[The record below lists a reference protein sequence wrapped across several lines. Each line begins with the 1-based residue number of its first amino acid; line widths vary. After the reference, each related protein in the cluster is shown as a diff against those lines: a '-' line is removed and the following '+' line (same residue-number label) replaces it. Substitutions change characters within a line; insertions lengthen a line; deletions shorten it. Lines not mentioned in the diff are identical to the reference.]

1 MILTDNLASLVLAA
15 GLGTRMRPL
24 TLDLPKAL
32 LPVSNKPLLNW
43 ALERTQLEDPA
54 IAVNVH
60 HHSEQIRRHLHARA
74 IHISDESSELMGTAG
89 AVAKIYPWLDG
100 RNVLIVN
107 SDMWLSTN
115 ISSFLEGWDGLR
127 TRLLVTATQSN
138 SDFGKNRYIG
148 AALMPNRSVGQIPLS
163 VNGLYEAVWQKEWSN
178 NSIEIF
184 PFEGV
189 ALDCGTPVDYVV
201 ANLLAR
207 RSQSLISPGTSREDR
222 AAECVV
228 LPPDP
233 GKRGG
238 RWGFT
243 VRTKDSNEM
252 HVDPIDVE
260 RKFALLASRLAK

>member
-1 MILTDNLASLVLAA
+1 MTDNLASLVLAA

-43 ALERTQLEDPA
+43 ALERTQMEDPD

-60 HHSEQIRRHLHARA
+60 HHNEQIRRHLYSRD
-74 IHISDESSELMGTAG
+74 IHISDESSELLGTAG

-100 RNVLIVN
+100 RNVLVVN

-115 ISSFLEGWDGLR
+115 ISAFLEGWDGLR
-127 TRLLVTATQSN
+127 TRLLVVATQSE

-148 AALMPNRSVGQIPLS
+148 AALMPNRSVRQIPFS

-178 NSIEIF
+178 DSIEIF

-207 RSQSLISPGTSREDR
+207 RSQSLINADGSQEDR

-228 LPPDP
+228 LPPEP
-233 GKRGG
+233 GKQGG
-238 RWGFT
+238 RLSFT
-243 VRTKDSNEM
+243 VRTKNSNEV
-252 HVDPIDVE
+252 HVDSSDVE
-260 RKFALLASRLAK
+260 RKFTLLANRLAE